1 MKVYKMAKMDNTDKM
16 DNTEKVKILDLVE
29 RIKKG
34 HTNWDL
40 EEQQLYQNN
49 AKEIEALLRGSGD
62 E

>member
-1 MKVYKMAKMDNTDKM
+1 MKVYKVWKDNIERDRV
-16 DNTEKVKILDLVE
+16 NDLVE

-49 AKEIEALLRGSGD
+49 AKEIEALLCG
-62 E
+62 EI

>member
-1 MKVYKMAKMDNTDKM
+1 MKVYKMAKM

-49 AKEIEALLRGSGD
+49 AKEIEALLCG
-62 E
+62 EI